1 MQQGASTPRSRAKE
15 LAGVGREG
23 GRERGREVG
32 GGGGGD
38 LPPPLSPSL
47 SPSLPPSR
55 VGSVTWVACSFLKM
69 LPWQMYFW
77 QPLPGLWRGA
87 PRDLTSEYKKA
98 KHLIAGLF
106 ARRVRDVETWSV
118 C

>member
-1 MQQGASTPRSRAKE
+1 
-15 LAGVGREG
+15 
-23 GRERGREVG
+23 
-32 GGGGGD
+32 
-38 LPPPLSPSL
+38 
-47 SPSLPPSR
+47 
-55 VGSVTWVACSFLKM
+55 M